1 MTATNEPQVV
11 GRFAPTPSGRM
22 HLGNVFS
29 ALMAWLAVRS
39 ADGRMVLRIEDLDT
53 RAQNPQVAQDLM
65 RDLEWLGLDWDE
77 GPYYQSQRR
86 DLYQAAVDDLAARG
100 LTYPC
105 FCSRADLH
113 AASAPHASDGTYI
126 YQGTCR
132 GLTPAQVAEKAT
144 GRPPATR
151 LIVPAATDP
160 AGTIA
165 FTDAVYG
172 PQREVL
178 ASECGDFII
187 RRSDGVFAYQ
197 LVVVVDDGLMG
208 INQVVRGMDLLG
220 SCARQTYLARLLGFQ
235 PPAYAHVPLLVAPD
249 GRRLAKREKDLDL
262 GALRAAGVSP
272 QQICGALAAAAGF
285 IEPGQKSSPQELI
298 EAFSWEK
305 LAAHRGNI
313 VVDDD
318 FLSSL
323 VGD

>member
-144 GRPPATR
+144 VRPPATR
-151 LIVPAATDP
+151 LVVPAATDP
-160 AGTIA
+160 AGAIA

>member
-86 DLYQAAVDDLAARG
+86 DLYQAAVDDLAAHG

-132 GLTPAQVAEKAT
+132 GLTPEQVAEKTTA
-144 GRPPATR
+144 RPPATR

-160 AGTIA
+160 AGAIA